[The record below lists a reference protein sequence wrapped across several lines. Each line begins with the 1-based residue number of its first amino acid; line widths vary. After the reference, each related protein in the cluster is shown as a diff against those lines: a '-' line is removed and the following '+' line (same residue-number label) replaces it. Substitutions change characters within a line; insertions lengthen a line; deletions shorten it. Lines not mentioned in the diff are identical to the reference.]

1 MKEAGAASAWPVEQ
15 IVDRVDALPDGI
27 VLTDASYAV
36 RLINSVAARMLDLP
50 DREQVL
56 GRHLSEVV
64 SVSNQDGVDWFTAT
78 HPDRILAITT
88 GIPEQTW
95 FLPSGEEVLITTKVH
110 RSVALGPVDGLGLC
124 LRHGR
129 GRARLDRDRS
139 DLVATIAHELRS
151 PLTGVK
157 GFVQALL
164 NRWDKLSDDQRKLML
179 NTVNADAE
187 RLTGLIAELLDV
199 ARLDTGRL
207 SLHRHGCDGELLV
220 RRVVESVQTGTSRP
234 IRLVVGEGL
243 PQIDADPDK
252 FTQVITN
259 LVENGI
265 RHGEGTVAV
274 SVVAV
279 PDGATP
285 AAASGIR
292 IDVDDEGEGIPE
304 QIRAR
309 VFTKFW
315 KHGIRGGT
323 GLGLYLVGGLTK
335 AHGGTVMIGD
345 SPSGGARITVTWP
358 AFNVD

>member
-1 MKEAGAASAWPVEQ
+1 
-15 IVDRVDALPDGI
+15 
-27 VLTDASYAV
+27 
-36 RLINSVAARMLDLP
+36 
-50 DREQVL
+50 
-56 GRHLSEVV
+56 
-64 SVSNQDGVDWFTAT
+64 
-78 HPDRILAITT
+78 
-88 GIPEQTW
+88 
-95 FLPSGEEVLITTKVH
+95 
-110 RSVALGPVDGLGLC
+110 
-124 LRHGR
+124 
-129 GRARLDRDRS
+129 
-139 DLVATIAHELRS
+139 
-151 PLTGVK
+151 
-157 GFVQALL
+157 
-164 NRWDKLSDDQRKLML
+164 
-179 NTVNADAE
+179 
-187 RLTGLIAELLDV
+187 
-199 ARLDTGRL
+199 
-207 SLHRHGCDGELLV
+207 
-220 RRVVESVQTGTSRP
+220 VVESVQTGTSRP

-335 AHGGTVMIGD
+335 AHGGTVMISD